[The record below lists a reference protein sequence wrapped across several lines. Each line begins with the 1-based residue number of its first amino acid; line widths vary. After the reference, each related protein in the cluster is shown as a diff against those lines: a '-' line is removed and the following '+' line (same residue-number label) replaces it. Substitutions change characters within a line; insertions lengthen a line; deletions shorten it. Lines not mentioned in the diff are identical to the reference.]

1 MKVVVKLQGGLG
13 NQMFQYAF
21 GKYIS
26 DKTGRRLVMDTS
38 YLDNKDRGP
47 NFAYRDYDLD
57 IFNLDV
63 DVVGQFDEPF
73 EYIQERWDAIH
84 EVQYDLIIQALNSTS
99 ENIYLDGYWPSPKY
113 FNNTIN
119 CFNNFKYD
127 IEESSKSLAEE
138 IKNSNSV
145 MINIRRTD
153 FLNNDFHG
161 TYGRPYVTKALEK
174 IKGADLELEEI
185 IRGISRY
192 NKTVRNNAGGAFNHA
207 LFWKMLTPKRQKIK
221 GEILD
226 KIIKDF
232 GTYEEFK
239 KQFIEKAKTNFGSGW
254 CWLII
259 SKSGKLKIVT
269 TPNQDNPLMNVVK
282 QGGYPL
288 LGLDV
293 WEHAY
298 YLKYQNR
305 RAEYI
310 KNWFSCINWNTV
322 QWLMQGNEI

>member
-174 IKGADLELEEI
+174 IKDVNDCKFFIFSDDVEWCKENLSDL
-185 IRGISRY
+185 
-192 NKTVRNNAGGAFNHA
+192 
-207 LFWKMLTPKRQKIK
+207 
-221 GEILD
+221 
-226 KIIKDF
+226 
-232 GTYEEFK
+232 GT
-239 KQFIEKAKTNFGSGW
+239 
-254 CWLII
+254 II
-259 SKSGKLKIVT
+259 SHEHKGYKFSNYLQLMSLCKHFIIPNSSFAWWSAFLSKSKINVFY
-269 TPNQDNPLMNVVK
+269 PENFLNVPPYRFEHMNPS
-282 QGGYPL
+282 
-288 LGLDV
+288 D
-293 WEHAY
+293 W
-298 YLKYQNR
+298 
-305 RAEYI
+305 I
-310 KNWFSCINWNTV
+310 KIN
-322 QWLMQGNEI
+322 